1 MTTGT
6 MSRLHDDEGA
16 PDGATSGRARGLALR
31 RRGSGGW
38 RYHDEG
44 ALVGADPVYLARDTR
59 DAARARAGATP
70 GGRRLGATSPSTGP
84 LATGPLAGARGGA
97 TPGGRRFALRPGGR
111 GGSRCPGVAGRG

>member
-16 PDGATSGRARGLALR
+16 PDGATSGRERRLAL
-31 RRGSGGW
+31 S
-38 RYHDEG
+38 HEG
-44 ALVGADPVYLARDTR
+44 ALVGADPVYLARDTG

-111 GGSRCPGVAGRG
+111 GGSRCPGVA